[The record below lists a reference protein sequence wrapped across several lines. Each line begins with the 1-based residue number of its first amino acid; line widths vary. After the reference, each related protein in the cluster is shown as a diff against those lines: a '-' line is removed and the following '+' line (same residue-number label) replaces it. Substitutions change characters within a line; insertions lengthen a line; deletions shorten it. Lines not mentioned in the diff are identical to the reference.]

1 MPGWYPDPAGAS
13 GRFRYWNGTSWSQE
27 TTGNP
32 AQGAPGTPTAFA
44 AQPSDFTAGQ
54 RRGGA
59 GWIIALALALLMAL
73 LTWALFFRGGNDIVA
88 VEDHNSSSPP
98 GKIWNEKESSPPS
111 PSGSAVPAPAGGAM
125 IGCPTGGGNV
135 VPSSGDKLT
144 SAGLTVD
151 RIGGWDYRPTFELES
166 IRDVQ
171 VQLHLYY
178 QGQVQGWL
186 SGQMVGR
193 LAQADGFKDP
203 RTSASQIMD
212 CFATSD
218 YYQDFV
224 SRTDVTS
231 EPVTIDGRTGW
242 HLRTEIRV
250 DSPGLPGIP
259 GDRMD
264 IVVLDTGEAGTLA
277 IWSGWATIGDGDGEA
292 LIDRAMASLHAG

>member
-1 MPGWYPDPAGAS
+1 
-13 GRFRYWNGTSWSQE
+13 
-27 TTGNP
+27 
-32 AQGAPGTPTAFA
+32 
-44 AQPSDFTAGQ
+44 
-54 RRGGA
+54 
-59 GWIIALALALLMAL
+59 
-73 LTWALFFRGGNDIVA
+73 
-88 VEDHNSSSPP
+88 
-98 GKIWNEKESSPPS
+98 
-111 PSGSAVPAPAGGAM
+111 
-125 IGCPTGGGNV
+125 
-135 VPSSGDKLT
+135 
-144 SAGLTVD
+144 
-151 RIGGWDYRPTFELES
+151 
-166 IRDVQ
+166 
-171 VQLHLYY
+171 
-178 QGQVQGWL
+178 
-186 SGQMVGR
+186 MVGR

-203 RTSASQIMD
+203 RTTASQIMD

>member
-59 GWIIALALALLMAL
+59 GWIVALALAPLMAL

-88 VEDHNSSSPP
+88 VEDHNSSSPT

>member
-88 VEDHNSSSPP
+88 VEDHNSSSPT

-151 RIGGWDYRPTFELES
+151 RIGGWGYRPTFELES

>member
-88 VEDHNSSSPP
+88 VEDHNSSSPT

-178 QGQVQGWL
+178 QGQVQDWL

>member
-88 VEDHNSSSPP
+88 VEDHNSSSPT

-212 CFATSD
+212 CFSTSD